1 MFAEKK
7 LALAVSL
14 KKILGEI
21 MEVHLASTLIF
32 EYPDSRRESSEQAD

>member
-1 MFAEKK
+1 VRSAFIRVFAEKK

-21 MEVHLASTLIF
+21 MEVHLA
-32 EYPDSRRESSEQAD
+32 